1 MSIYHLVYAIHSQ
14 YKDLASAER
23 EASVSMLMIKLI
35 NFKLIKWTLR
45 QKKKKRKKEGAFGIS
60 LLLEGGAKWLR
71 NNIPQTNLNWK
82 KKVKL

>member
-45 QKKKKRKKEGAFGIS
+45 QKKKKERKKQLSALVYF
-60 LLLEGGAKWLR
+60 
-71 NNIPQTNLNWK
+71 
-82 KKVKL
+82 